1 VTLVAPSALEVVP
14 ARAGHLVHAP
24 SAPRAV
30 PVPFLLT
37 TGVFKPGGATRW
49 LPHQHEEHELIWSER
64 GVVTML
70 VDDRLW
76 TGRPGTGIWI
86 PRGVVHEGQAGGGV
100 AFRAT
105 FFTPETWTRGWRRPM
120 AVQINPAVR
129 QLLVHLAHSRM
140 PREER
145 LRAQQVCIDML
156 APADSFAIDVPVPR
170 DPRMR
175 GLVDGV
181 LGDPSDDRSLEQWA
195 QALNVS
201 SRTITRAF
209 SAELAMSFAQWRRL
223 VRMRSA
229 LGFLADGMSVTAAGR
244 RVGYGTTSAFV
255 AAFRKVVGCTPG
267 ELLAGA

>member
-1 VTLVAPSALEVVP
+1 MTLVLAPTPEATLP
-14 ARAGHLVHAP
+14 AGCPAHAP
-24 SAPRAV
+24 TSSRAV

-37 TGVFKPGGATRW
+37 TGVYERDEATRW
-49 LPHQHEEHELIWSER
+49 PPHAHDEHELVWSER

-76 TGRPGTGIWI
+76 TVPPGMGIWI
-86 PRGVVHEGQAGGGV
+86 PRGVLHEGHVASGV
-100 AFRAT
+100 AYRAT
-105 FFTPETWTRGWRRPM
+105 FFTPESWARGWSRPV
-120 AVQINPAVR
+120 AVTVNPAVQ
-129 QLLVHLAHSRM
+129 QLLVHLAQTGM
-140 PREER
+140 PTEQR

-156 APADSFAIDVPVPR
+156 VPAESFEIDVPLPR
-170 DPRMR
+170 DPRIR
-175 GLVDGV
+175 LLVDNV
-181 LGDPSDDRSLEQWA
+181 LADPADDRSLEQWA
-195 QALNVS
+195 RTLNMS

-229 LGFLADGMSVTAAGR
+229 LGLLASGMSVNVVSR

-267 ELLAGA
+267 DLLAEL